1 MFKRTLIAIFCFMAT
16 AVAFSQN
23 KDNYALEET
32 VKNNHS
38 VETNSFWRNCF
49 ISIGAGTQMYVG
61 DHDGLIGFGDRLSA
75 ALDISAGKWFDNGIG
90 VRLSY
95 SGLSAKGATRWD
107 EAHSTGENV
116 PGWGIGMS
124 YSKFNLF
131 NLHADAMFNLH
142 TLIKGADENRVWN
155 TAPYVGIGCVHAM
168 DAPKN
173 SSFGFNAGWMNSF
186 RINSRLDAN
195 IDLRGLIMGDGID
208 GEKGGVKL
216 DGMLTLTA
224 GLTYKF

>member
-1 MFKRTLIAIFCFMAT
+1 MNMKRLFIAAFALLAT
-16 AVAFSQN
+16 I
-23 KDNYALEET
+23 
-32 VKNNHS
+32 S
-38 VETNSFWRNCF
+38 VSAQSGSSFWDNTF
-49 ISIGAGTQMYVG
+49 VSVGAGAQMYVG
-61 DHDGLIGFGDRLSA
+61 DHDGRIGFGDRLSA

-142 TLIKGADENRVWN
+142 TLIKGEDENRVWT

-168 DAPKN
+168 DVPKN
-173 SSFGFNAGWMNSF
+173 SSLGFNAGWMNSF